1 MGIVCCRP
9 SSFNSDSPKL
19 LQLSRKIKRA
29 SILSENSSSSDVT
42 LHLLDIEEEKV
53 FTSKVSLRIINS
65 LKGMSQLNVDN
76 NLYLCGSEEGA
87 NTIFLP

>member
-19 LQLSRKIKRA
+19 LQMSRKIKRA
-29 SILSENSSSSDVT
+29 SILSENSSPSDVI

-65 LKGMSQLNVDN
+65 LKGIDRKSVV
-76 NLYLCGSEEGA
+76 
-87 NTIFLP
+87 